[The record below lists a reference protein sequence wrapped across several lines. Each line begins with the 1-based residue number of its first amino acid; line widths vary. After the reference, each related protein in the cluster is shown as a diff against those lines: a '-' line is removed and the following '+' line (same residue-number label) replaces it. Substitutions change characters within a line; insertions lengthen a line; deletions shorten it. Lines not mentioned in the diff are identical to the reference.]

1 MLPFYDMCAEDC
13 RARSYAIGCTP
24 PFEASQRGLL
34 TGYSDAMQFQR
45 MPGWETVRRWNLSI
59 ATVLFPLQIIHLIW
73 LTVDVVL
80 PRLFG
85 IPAVFEHLPLARLLL
100 ILVDYTE
107 IPALISVSLV
117 YVDSFRR
124 THRSRDLL
132 YLAFLN
138 VQWLH
143 LFWITDEFVLTTL
156 AGTTA
161 TSLVPILAWIA
172 ILIDYL
178 EIPVMIELL
187 ARVMRRRTAVTPAS

>member
-1 MLPFYDMCAEDC
+1 MLF
-13 RARSYAIGCTP
+13 RI
-24 PFEASQRGLL
+24 
-34 TGYSDAMQFQR
+34 
-45 MPGWETVRRWNLSI
+45 MPGWETMRRWNVSI
-59 ATVLFPLQIIHLIW
+59 AAVLFPLQIIHLLW

-124 THRSRDLL
+124 TYRSRDLL

-138 VQWLH
+138 VQWFH

-172 ILIDYL
+172 ILVDYL
-178 EIPVMIELL
+178 ETPIIIDLL
-187 ARVMRRRTAVTPAS
+187 ARGARRRASAALAL